1 MKGITLIELLVSISI
16 IAVIATIFISA
27 FSTFRENSQLSEA
40 QSAIIGL
47 LKDAR
52 SRTLSSQN
60 KSNYGIHFE
69 TAKAVLFK
77 GNAYNPADTSNEP
90 YFLPTSVQISAI
102 NLTGG
107 AVDTVFT
114 RLLGTTTASGT
125 VTISSKRTGGSFRVI
140 TILGTGNAQ

>member
-1 MKGITLIELLVSISI
+1 MKTLIELLVSFLI
-16 IAVIATIFISA
+16 IAVIATIFMSA

-40 QSAIIGL
+40 HSAIISM

-52 SRTLSSQN
+52 GRTLSSQN
-60 KSNYGIHFE
+60 KSNYGVHFE

-77 GNAYNPADTSNEP
+77 SNVYNSADAANEP
-90 YFLPTSVQISAI
+90 YFLPTAVKIGAI
-102 NLTGG
+102 TLTGG

-125 VTISSKRTGGSFRVI
+125 VTISSKRSGGSTRAI
-140 TILGTGNAQ
+140 TILSTGNAK